1 MTFSWLHRRVTFS
14 AIYALSIIIIII
26 VMTVMLLIKLMIKK
40 QKAVSSLFIRGFTV
54 PLKLSINNRFK
65 TPICPEEDLFALLP
79 TQLSYERVEK
89 PQIITVHF

>member
-1 MTFSWLHRRVTFS
+1 MQCDFFLVTQKGNIFSHLC
-14 AIYALSIIIIII
+14 IINNYNYYCHDSDVVNKINDI
-26 VMTVMLLIKLMIKK
+26 MIKK

-79 TQLSYERVEK
+79 T
-89 PQIITVHF
+89 